1 MSGTGSDGGTGGAAG
16 RLVFSRT
23 PAGDPVAE
31 CELAAGDTGLLSELA
46 RQAACHGAVLL
57 WVHCAADLSKAGFA
71 ARQGYRRFTAA
82 AVPPGD
88 PLPLLDTPA
97 VLGLLPRAFTGQW
110 GHHQFDAAWARA
122 AEARYVGR
130 GQRGHWIGLCR
141 FEPPRRHIDGP
152 GFPAGPGSPDAVRLL
167 VAGARRAPG
176 RRTGNG
182 RDLGRTSR
190 RVPGSGL

>member
-1 MSGTGSDGGTGGAAG
+1 MSGAGSDTGVPG

-88 PLPLLDTPA
+88 PLPLLDNPGRA
-97 VLGLLPRAFTGQW
+97 RPVAASVQRAMGASPVRPRM
-110 GHHQFDAAWARA
+110 
-122 AEARYVGR
+122 
-130 GQRGHWIGLCR
+130 GQRG
-141 FEPPRRHIDGP
+141 
-152 GFPAGPGSPDAVRLL
+152 
-167 VAGARRAPG
+167 
-176 RRTGNG
+176 
-182 RDLGRTSR
+182 
-190 RVPGSGL
+190 